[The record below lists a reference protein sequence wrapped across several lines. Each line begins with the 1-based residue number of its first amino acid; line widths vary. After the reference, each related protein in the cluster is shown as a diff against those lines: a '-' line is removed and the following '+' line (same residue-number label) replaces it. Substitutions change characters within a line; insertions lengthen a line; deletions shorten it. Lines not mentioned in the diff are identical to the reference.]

1 MIALSSGLSAL
12 NAQARWSPASPPG
25 YHATRS
31 AGPRLP
37 QPPHRR
43 YVFGMK
49 RIISLLLVFLSF
61 SVGSALAAEA
71 PYRHVVL
78 FKFKDNAAPADVKK
92 VEDAFLALEAKI
104 PQIQDLEWG
113 TNVSP
118 EGLSNGF
125 THCFLVTF
133 KSKSDLEIYLPH
145 PDHKAF
151 VSVLGPVVDKV
162 LVFDYIAK

>member
-1 MIALSSGLSAL
+1 MKDAALRPTDTSPGPMI
-12 NAQARWSPASPPG
+12 
-25 YHATRS
+25 
-31 AGPRLP
+31 GPRGSIHLLAC
-37 QPPHRR
+37 RR
-43 YVFGMK
+43 GDMSARSFAMK
-49 RIISLLLVFLSF
+49 RIVAFLLVFLSF

-78 FKFKDNAAPADVKK
+78 FKFKDNAAPAEVKK

-133 KSKSDLEIYLPH
+133 RSKSDLEIYLPH

-151 VSVLGPVVDKV
+151 VGVLQPVLDKV
-162 LVFDYIAK
+162 LVVDYVAK